1 MSDVK
6 PGTRRRCADR
16 IRAAAWPGTRVLI
29 VALIGWGCAVS
40 AAPGAPLEHVR
51 GIYLQQAIEVAT
63 VGSRTV
69 YLTRM
74 TRFRRCGR
82 FRGLAEDFN
91 DHLVDVAG
99 IEVPGVGFVA
109 GLVSTIEG
117 CTGHDGPRTG
127 VDSRAAPGGTTNA
140 FNLRSPSA
148 PRTDLKDDAAA
159 PARSRLEVDRTS
171 RGRTGRRR

>member
-1 MSDVK
+1 MSGAK
-6 PGTRRRCADR
+6 PGNRRRCTDR
-16 IRAAAWPGTRVLI
+16 IRAAMLRGTHVLI
-29 VALIGWGCAVS
+29 LALIGWGFAVS

-74 TRFRRCGR
+74 TRFTRCGR

-99 IEVPGVGFVA
+99 IEVPGIGFVA

-117 CTGHDGPRTG
+117 CTGHNGPRTG
-127 VDSRAAPGGTTNA
+127 VHSRAALGETTNA
-140 FNLRSPSA
+140 F
-148 PRTDLKDDAAA
+148 
-159 PARSRLEVDRTS
+159 
-171 RGRTGRRR
+171 